1 MTMLGSSGTDD
12 LPLDVLWEDDERIFC
27 RTCRVDAR
35 GERKEIMAVR
45 SAADARPASA
55 TIARLTHEYE
65 LKDYLDRAWAMRPLD
80 LLKKCGQAV
89 LLLETPDSGPL
100 DRLAV
105 PAKDLGQFLRV
116 AVSLSDA
123 LSRMHTASTG
133 NPELDAKRHR

>member
-27 RTCRVDAR
+27 MTCRVDAR

-65 LKDYLDRAWAMRPLD
+65 LKDYLDGAWAVRPLE
-80 LLKKCGQAV
+80 LMKERGQGV
-89 LLLETPDSGPL
+89 LLLETPGCRGRAS
-100 DRLAV
+100 LAV
-105 PAKDLGQFLRV
+105 VKSP
-116 AVSLSDA
+116 
-123 LSRMHTASTG
+123 RMPYIPGHVYQ
-133 NPELDAKRHR
+133 EIV

>member
-1 MTMLGSSGTDD
+1 MCCGRTASASSAGHGA
-12 LPLDVLWEDDERIFC
+12 LIS
-27 RTCRVDAR
+27 
-35 GERKEIMAVR
+35 GERKELMAIR
-45 SAADARPASA
+45 SAAEDPASA